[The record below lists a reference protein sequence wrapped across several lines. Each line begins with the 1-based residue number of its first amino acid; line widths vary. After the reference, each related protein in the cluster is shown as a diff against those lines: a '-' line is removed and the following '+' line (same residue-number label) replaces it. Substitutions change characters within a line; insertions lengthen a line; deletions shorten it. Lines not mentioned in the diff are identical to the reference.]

1 MTENDSLYHSIVI
14 IQCKNDQISQLHKWR
29 SDQMQYQ
36 IIPLEIGSI
45 VDREVFQSGNMEI
58 KCGLVWKLGS
68 VVTNYKPSFIKNYD
82 PAVGICIADIKGAS
96 ISETYNGEKVIYFS
110 QTVPE
115 AMEEEL
121 TDIFYGISQ
130 KFSGPYQDIFQDLEW
145 KLVRSE
151 SFIFG
156 QLDIKEIKDPYLSY
170 K

>member
-1 MTENDSLYHSIVI
+1 
-14 IQCKNDQISQLHKWR
+14 
-29 SDQMQYQ
+29 MQYQ

-96 ISETYNGEKVIYFS
+96 ISETYNGEKVIFFS

-145 KLVRSE
+145 ELVRSE

-156 QLDIKEIKDPYLSY
+156 QLEIKEIKDPYSSY

>member
-1 MTENDSLYHSIVI
+1 MNF
-14 IQCKNDQISQLHKWR
+14 R
-29 SDQMQYQ
+29 SDSCNQGGGPMPYQ

-45 VDREVFQSGNMEI
+45 VEREIFQRDNMEI

-68 VVTNYKPSFIKNYD
+68 VLTNSKPTFIKSYQ
-82 PAVGICIADIKGAS
+82 PEVGICIADIKGAS
-96 ISETYNGEKVIYFS
+96 ISKTFSGEKVIYFS

-115 AMEEEL
+115 ALESEL
-121 TDIFYGISQ
+121 TDIFYGISR

-145 KLVRSE
+145 RLVKKE

-156 QLDIKEIKDPYLSY
+156 HLEIKEIDDRLLSY

>member
-1 MTENDSLYHSIVI
+1 
-14 IQCKNDQISQLHKWR
+14 
-29 SDQMQYQ
+29 MQYQ

-45 VDREVFQSGNMEI
+45 VDREVFQRDNMEI

-68 VVTNYKPSFIKNYD
+68 VLTEYKPTFLKTYQPD
-82 PAVGICIADIKGAS
+82 VGICIVDIKGAS
-96 ISETYNGEKVIYFS
+96 ISETYNAEKVIYFS

-115 AMEEEL
+115 ALEDEL
-121 TDIFYGISQ
+121 TDIFYGISR
-130 KFSGPYQDIFQDLEW
+130 KFSGTYQDIFQDLEW

-156 QLDIKEIKDPYLSY
+156 ELEVKEIHDHVLSY

>member
-1 MTENDSLYHSIVI
+1 MP
-14 IQCKNDQISQLHKWR
+14 
-29 SDQMQYQ
+29 YQ

-45 VDREVFQSGNMEI
+45 VDREVFQKENMEI

-68 VVTNYKPSFIKNYD
+68 VLTNSRPTFIKNYR
-82 PAVGICIADIKGAS
+82 PEVGICIEDIKGAS

-115 AMEEEL
+115 ALEEEL
-121 TDIFYGISQ
+121 TDIFYGISR
-130 KFSGPYQDIFQDLEW
+130 KFSGPYQDVFQDLEW
-145 KLVRSE
+145 KLIKSE

-156 QLDIKEIKDPYLSY
+156 QLEIKEIDDLQLSY

>member
-1 MTENDSLYHSIVI
+1 
-14 IQCKNDQISQLHKWR
+14 
-29 SDQMQYQ
+29 MQYQ
-36 IIPLEIGSI
+36 IVPLEIGSI

-58 KCGLVWKLGS
+58 KCGLVWKLGL
-68 VVTNYKPSFIKNYD
+68 VVTNHKPNFIKNYD
-82 PAVGICIADIKGAS
+82 PDIGICITDIKGAS
-96 ISETYNGEKVIYFS
+96 ISETYNGEKVIFFS

-130 KFSGPYQDIFQDLEW
+130 KFSGSYQDIFQDLEW

-156 QLDIKEIKDPYLSY
+156 RLEIKEINDPYLSY

>member
-1 MTENDSLYHSIVI
+1 
-14 IQCKNDQISQLHKWR
+14 
-29 SDQMQYQ
+29 MQYQ

-45 VDREVFQSGNMEI
+45 VDREVYQKDNMEI

-68 VVTNYKPSFIKNYD
+68 VLTSHKPTFMKTYRPD
-82 PAVGICIADIKGAS
+82 VGICIEDIKGAK

-115 AMEEEL
+115 ALEEEL
-121 TDIFYGISQ
+121 TDIFYGISR
-130 KFSGPYQDIFQDLEW
+130 KFSGTYQDIFQDLEW
-145 KLVRSE
+145 ELVRSE

-156 QLDIKEIKDPYLSY
+156 ELEVKELNDHLLSY